1 MPTDPKFQPSFS
13 PGRRWKIGFD
23 VVVRT
28 ALVLAV
34 VMMVNYL
41 GARFFGR
48 FYLSSQTRV
57 QLAPQTLDI
66 LKSLTNHVNVTL
78 YYDTRDENDFYSDI
92 VALLNEY
99 RSANPCISVTTVDY
113 VRDAGEA
120 QKIKEQYKL
129 NSPTDKNLIIF
140 EAGDKHVKI
149 VNGDALTQVKLEQ
162 VPNPKER
169 EFRRQPVAFMG
180 EQIFTSMLLAVTS
193 AKPFKAYFLQGHGE
207 PSLNDTDETGYW
219 KFGSILAQNYIAV
232 TNLELLGDN
241 PVPMDCNLLI
251 IAGPRTELSETEL
264 QKIDQ
269 YLAQGGRLLALFNYY
284 SIKRPT
290 GLEPILQRWGVN
302 VGADWVQDLQ
312 NTYSTDGRDIIV
324 SSFSQH
330 PVVNPLIG
338 SRLYLILPRPI
349 SRVNRENQPT
359 GAPQVDELAFSSPA
373 ATLAGEPGDPPRA
386 YPLMVAVE
394 QKPVAGVANARGTT
408 RILVVG
414 DSFAFGNRSIQ
425 SVDNSDFIGYAANW
439 LLDRTTLLHG
449 IGPRPIIEFRLL
461 MTRTQ
466 QREVRW
472 LLLGALPGAV
482 LLFGCLVWLPGENNE
497 FKNHWN
503 LVRDC
508 RGAVRVDLLF

>member
-1 MPTDPKFQPSFS
+1 MPTDPKSQPSFS
-13 PGRRWKIGFD
+13 PGRRWKIGLE

-34 VMMVNYL
+34 VVMVNYL
-41 GARFFGR
+41 GARFFWGR

-57 QLAPQTLDI
+57 QLAPRTLEV
-66 LKSLTNHVNVTL
+66 LKSLTNHIDVTL
-78 YYDTRDENDFYSDI
+78 YYDKQDDFYPTI

-99 RSANPCISVTTVDY
+99 RSANPRLSVTTVDY

-120 QKIKEQYKL
+120 QKVKEQYKL
-129 NSPTDKNLIIF
+129 NSPTDKNLVIF
-140 EAGDKHVKI
+140 DCEGRVKI
-149 VNGDALTQVKLEQ
+149 VPGDSLTQIKLEA

-169 EFRRQPVAFMG
+169 EFRRRPIAFNG
-180 EQIFTSMLLAVTS
+180 EQAFTSMLLAVTS
-193 AKPFKAYFLQGHGE
+193 ARPFKAYFLQGHGE
-207 PSLNDTDETGYW
+207 PSLSDTDETGYL
-219 KFGSILAQNYIAV
+219 KFGSLLAQNYIAV
-232 TNLELLGDN
+232 TNLELFGDN

-269 YLAQGGRLLALFNYY
+269 YLAQGGRLFVLFNYF

-290 GLEPILQRWGVN
+290 GLEPILARWGVN
-302 VGADWVQDLQ
+302 VGSDWVQDSK
-312 NTYSTDGRDIIV
+312 TVSGKDVVV

-338 SRLYLILPRPI
+338 FGLFLYLPRPI
-349 SRVNRENQPT
+349 SKVNWENPPA
-359 GAPQVDELAFSSPA
+359 GAPQVDELAFTSPA
-373 ATLAGEPGDPPRA
+373 SILAGESGNPPHA

-414 DSFAFGNRSIQ
+414 DSFAFGNQSIK
-425 SVDNSDFIGYAANW
+425 SLDNSDFIGYAANW
-439 LLDRTTLLHG
+439 LLDRTALLKG
-449 IGPRPIIEFRLL
+449 IGPRPVTEFRLL

-482 LLFGCLVWLPGENNE
+482 LLFGCLVWLARR
-497 FKNHWN
+497 K
-503 LVRDC
+503 
-508 RGAVRVDLLF
+508 

>member
-1 MPTDPKFQPSFS
+1 MPTDPKSQPSFS
-13 PGRRWKIGFD
+13 SGRRWKIGLD

-28 ALVLAV
+28 MLVLAV
-34 VMMVNYL
+34 VVMVNYL

-57 QLAPQTLDI
+57 KLSSQTLDI
-66 LKSLTNHVNVTL
+66 LKSITNRVQVTL
-78 YYDTRDENDFYSDI
+78 YYNKSDDYYSTI
-92 VALLNEY
+92 AALLTEY
-99 RSANPCISVTTVDY
+99 QAANSHFSVRMVDY
-113 VRDAGEA
+113 VHDAGEA

-129 NSPTDKNLIIF
+129 NSPTDKNLVIF
-140 EAGDKHVKI
+140 DCEGRVKI
-149 VNGDALTQVKLEQ
+149 QPGDALTEVKLEQ

-169 EFRRQPVAFMG
+169 EFRRKPIAFNG
-180 EQIFTSMLLAVTS
+180 EQAFTSMLLAVTRT
-193 AKPFKAYFLQGHGE
+193 KPFNAYFLQGHGE
-207 PSLNDTDETGYW
+207 PSLSDTDDTGYLR
-219 KFGSILAQNYIAV
+219 FGSILAQNFIAL

-241 PVPMDCNLLI
+241 PVPMDCNLLV
-251 IAGPRTELSETEL
+251 IAGPRTELSDTEL

-269 YLAQGGRLLALFNYY
+269 YLTQGGRLFVLFNYY

-302 VGADWVQDLQ
+302 VGLDWVQDLQ
-312 NTYSTDGRDIIV
+312 NTASTDGKDVLV

-349 SRVNRENQPT
+349 NRVNWKNPSMN
-359 GAPQVDELAFSSPA
+359 APQVDELAFTGPA
-373 ATLAGEPGDPPRA
+373 STLPDEPGNPPRA

-425 SVDNSDFIGYAANW
+425 SLDNLDFIGYAANW
-439 LLDRTTLLHG
+439 LLDRTTLLKG
-449 IGPRPIIEFRLL
+449 IGPRPVTEFRLW

-466 QREVRW
+466 QLEVRW

-482 LLFGCLVWLPGENNE
+482 LLFGCLVWLARR
-497 FKNHWN
+497 K
-503 LVRDC
+503 
-508 RGAVRVDLLF
+508 

>member
-1 MPTDPKFQPSFS
+1 MPTDSKSQPSFS

-23 VVVRT
+23 VAVRT

-34 VMMVNYL
+34 VVMVNYL
-41 GARFFGR
+41 GTRLFLFHR

-99 RSANPCISVTTVDY
+99 RSANPRISVTTVDY

-129 NSPTDKNLIIF
+129 NSPTDKNLVIF
-140 EAGDKHVKI
+140 DCEGRVKI
-149 VNGDALTQVKLEQ
+149 VPGDSLTQVKLEP

-169 EFRRQPVAFMG
+169 EFRRRPIAFNG
-180 EQIFTSMLLAVTS
+180 EQAFTSMLLAVTS
-193 AKPFKAYFLQGHGE
+193 ARPFKAYFLQGHGE
-207 PSLNDTDETGYW
+207 PSLNDTGETGYLN
-219 KFGSILAQNYIAV
+219 FGSLLAQNYIAV
-232 TNLELLGDN
+232 TNLELFGDN

-251 IAGPRTELSETEL
+251 IAGPRTELSETEH

-269 YLAQGGRLLALFNYY
+269 YLAQGGRLFVLFNYF

-290 GLEPILQRWGVN
+290 GLEPILARWGVN
-302 VGADWVQDLQ
+302 VGSDWVQDPQ
-312 NTYSTDGRDIIV
+312 TTVSGKDVVV

-330 PVVNPLIG
+330 PAVNPLVG
-338 SRLYLILPRPI
+338 SGLYLVLPRAI
-349 SRVNRENQPT
+349 SRVNWENQPT
-359 GAPQVDELAFSSPA
+359 GAPQVDELAFASPA
-373 ATLAGEPGDPPRA
+373 STLAGEPGNPPHA

-408 RILVVG
+408 RILAVG
-414 DSFAFGNRSIQ
+414 DSFAFGNQSIK
-425 SVDNSDFIGYAANW
+425 SLDNSDFIGYAANW
-439 LLDRTTLLHG
+439 LLDRTTLLKG
-449 IGPRPIIEFRLL
+449 IGPRPVTEFRLV

-472 LLLGALPGAV
+472 LLLGALPGVV
-482 LLFGCLVWLPGENNE
+482 LLFGCLVWLARR
-497 FKNHWN
+497 K
-503 LVRDC
+503 
-508 RGAVRVDLLF
+508 

>member
-1 MPTDPKFQPSFS
+1 MPNDPKSQPSFS
-13 PGRRWKIGFD
+13 SGRRWKIGFD

-34 VMMVNYL
+34 VAMVNYL

-57 QLAPQTLDI
+57 QLAPQTLDL
-66 LKSLTNHVNVTL
+66 LKSLTNHIDVTL
-78 YYDTRDENDFYSDI
+78 YYDKQDDFYPTI

-99 RSANPCISVTTVDY
+99 RSANPRLSVKTVDY

-120 QKIKEQYKL
+120 QKVKEQYNL

-140 EAGDKHVKI
+140 DAGDKHVKI
-149 VNGDALTQVKLEQ
+149 ANGDALTQVKLEQ

-169 EFRRQPVAFMG
+169 EFRRRPVAFMG
-180 EQIFTSMLLAVTS
+180 EEMFTSMLLAVTS

-207 PSLNDTDETGYW
+207 PSLSDTDETGYL

-232 TNLELLGDN
+232 TNLELTGDSGL
-241 PVPMDCNLLI
+241 PMDCNLLI
-251 IAGPRTELSETEL
+251 VAGPRMELSETEL

-269 YLAQGGRLLALFNYY
+269 YLAQGGRLFVLFNYY

-290 GLEPILQRWGVN
+290 GLEPILARWGVN
-302 VGADWVQDLQ
+302 VSSDWIHDSKTTVSDK
-312 NTYSTDGRDIIV
+312 DAVV

-338 SRLYLILPRPI
+338 SRLYLILPRSI
-349 SRVNRENQPT
+349 SRVNWENPPT
-359 GAPQVDELAFSSPA
+359 GAPQVDELAFTSPA
-373 ATLAGEPGDPPRA
+373 STLASAPGEPPHA
-386 YPLMVAVE
+386 YPLMVAVD

-414 DSFAFGNRSIQ
+414 DSFAFGNQSIK
-425 SVDNSDFIGYAANW
+425 SLDNSDFIGYAANW
-439 LLDRTTLLHG
+439 LLDRTTLLKG
-449 IGPRPIIEFRLL
+449 IGPRPVTEFRLL

-472 LLLGALPGAV
+472 LLLGVLPGVV
-482 LLFGCLVWLPGENNE
+482 LLFGCLVWL
-497 FKNHWN
+497 
-503 LVRDC
+503 VR
-508 RGAVRVDLLF
+508 RK

>member
-1 MPTDPKFQPSFS
+1 
-13 PGRRWKIGFD
+13 
-23 VVVRT
+23 V
-28 ALVLAV
+28 
-34 VMMVNYL
+34 MVNYL
-41 GARFFGR
+41 GTRLFLFHR

-99 RSANPCISVTTVDY
+99 RSANPRISVTTVDY

-129 NSPTDKNLIIF
+129 NSPTDKNLVIF
-140 EAGDKHVKI
+140 DCEGRVKI
-149 VNGDALTQVKLEQ
+149 VPGDSLTQVKLEP

-169 EFRRQPVAFMG
+169 EFRRRPIAFNG
-180 EQIFTSMLLAVTS
+180 EQAFTSMLLAVTS
-193 AKPFKAYFLQGHGE
+193 DRPFTAYFLQGHGA
-207 PSLNDTDETGYW
+207 PSLNDTGETGYLN
-219 KFGSILAQNYIAV
+219 FGSLLAQNYIAA
-232 TNLELLGDN
+232 TNLELFGDN

-269 YLAQGGRLLALFNYY
+269 YLAQGGRLFVLFNYF

-290 GLEPILQRWGVN
+290 GLEPILARWGVN
-302 VGADWVQDLQ
+302 VGFDWVQDLQ
-312 NTYSTDGRDIIV
+312 NTASTDGKDVIV

-338 SRLYLILPRPI
+338 SRLYLVLPRPI
-349 SRVNRENQPT
+349 SRVDWKNPPAS
-359 GAPQVDELAFSSPA
+359 APQVDELAFTSPA
-373 ATLAGEPGDPPRA
+373 STLPGEPGDPPRA

-394 QKPVAGVANARGTT
+394 QKPVAGVANSRGAS

-414 DSFAFGNRSIQ
+414 DSFA
-425 SVDNSDFIGYAANW
+425 
-439 LLDRTTLLHG
+439 
-449 IGPRPIIEFRLL
+449 
-461 MTRTQ
+461 
-466 QREVRW
+466 
-472 LLLGALPGAV
+472 
-482 LLFGCLVWLPGENNE
+482 
-497 FKNHWN
+497 
-503 LVRDC
+503 
-508 RGAVRVDLLF
+508 